1 MREIKL
7 KRAEKRELTE
17 NARDLAYTQ
26 IHVTL
31 LSYLRWGTRVQL
43 PSRLVNTCTNLA
55 YA

>member
-1 MREIKL
+1 VYNKQTNEMREIKL

-31 LSYLRWGTRVQL
+31 LSYLR
-43 PSRLVNTCTNLA
+43 
-55 YA
+55 